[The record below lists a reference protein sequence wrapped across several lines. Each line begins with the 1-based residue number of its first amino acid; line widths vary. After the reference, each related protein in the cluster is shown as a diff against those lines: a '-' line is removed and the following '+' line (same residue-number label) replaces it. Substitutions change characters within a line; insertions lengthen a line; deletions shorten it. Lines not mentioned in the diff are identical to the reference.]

1 MTDQLIRT
9 GLPDRFEHIH
19 CPCMRYAQISDDT
32 FMWRAAARKA
42 RPTGWYRA
50 PDNILPRT
58 VIKLPLR
65 DGNQPSI
72 KLECVIFRV
81 EILDAEV
88 IAFRGS
94 ERCGE
99 LFDFGALRGVALYWY
114 LALTRPRSAMAQRSD
129 GR

>member
-1 MTDQLIRT
+1 VV
-9 GLPDRFEHIH
+9 
-19 CPCMRYAQISDDT
+19 S
-32 FMWRAAARKA
+32 RK
-42 RPTGWYRA
+42 RA

-88 IAFRGS
+88 ILFGGS
-94 ERCGE
+94 QRCGE
-99 LFDFGALRGVALYWY
+99 LFDFGALRGVALHWY
-114 LALTRPRSAMAQRSD
+114 LALTALARQWPSAATAAKPAPPSNSLSAEKHMPTLTQNQFLQMAQKSGGKHPRMPQEF
-129 GR
+129 